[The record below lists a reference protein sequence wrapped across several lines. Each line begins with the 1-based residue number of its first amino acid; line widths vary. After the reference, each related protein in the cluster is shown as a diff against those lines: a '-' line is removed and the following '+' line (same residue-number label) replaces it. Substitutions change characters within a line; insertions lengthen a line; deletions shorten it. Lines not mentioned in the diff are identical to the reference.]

1 MQSRHLVLGAA
12 VLFVQLIPF
21 STHAAGQQL
30 ATFAL
35 ATSAQTIDTSTAPLS
50 LEQAIAMALSTSP
63 ELRAAAQSVD
73 IAEGARIQA
82 GVRPNP
88 ELSLLREG
96 MSTSSGRTDTYQLSQ
111 PVELGGKRGARI
123 KLAEQDQALA
133 RGDVSVTVAE
143 LRANVTAAYL
153 EALTSQEHVT
163 LAKESLSLA
172 GKATNAAGRRVA
184 AGKISPLEQ
193 TRSSVAE
200 ASARLELTQALA
212 DAALAKR
219 RLSAFWGSIQPVE
232 RPLVTPDI
240 NLATIPSL
248 SELQA
253 RLESSPQMQRARI
266 QVAREEAQV
275 DLAKADRVPDL
286 TVTLGRKKDSLT
298 NVSQTV
304 VGLAIPL
311 PLFNRNQGNVLSA
324 LRRVDKAKSEA
335 EVEYLKATQALAD
348 AHQRALVSQEQIESM
363 RTEILPAAQRAFDA
377 AVTGFELGK
386 FGFIDV
392 LDAQRTLFQSRA
404 QYLSAL
410 SARYRSLADLERY
423 TDHDRNTKLI
433 SISTKNPRNRP

>member
-12 VLFVQLIPF
+12 VLLAQLIPF
-21 STHAAGQQL
+21 STQAAGQQ
-30 ATFAL
+30 
-35 ATSAQTIDTSTAPLS
+35 SAAFTIGEVAPAANTNSAPLT
-50 LEQAIAMALSTSP
+50 LEQAIAMTLSTSP
-63 ELRAAAQSVD
+63 ELRSAAQSVA
-73 IAEGARIQA
+73 IAEGARVQA

-88 ELSLLREG
+88 ELALLREG
-96 MSTSSGRTDTYQLSQ
+96 TSSRSNRTDTYQLSQ
-111 PVELGGKRGARI
+111 PIEMGGKRGARI

-133 RGDVSVTVAE
+133 RGDVDVAAAE

-153 EALTSQEHVT
+153 EALTAQEHVA

-200 ASARLELTQALA
+200 ASARLELSQAVA
-212 DAALAKR
+212 DAALARR
-219 RLSAFWGSIQPVE
+219 RLAAFWGSTQPE
-232 RPLVTPDI
+232 ARSLVTPDI
-240 NLATIPSL
+240 NLAVIPAL
-248 SELQA
+248 PELQS
-253 RLESSPQMQRARI
+253 RLDASPQMQRARMQI
-266 QVAREEAQV
+266 AREEAGV
-275 DLAKADRVPDL
+275 NLAKADRVPDL
-286 TVTLGRKKDSLT
+286 TLTLGKKKDFQT

-304 VGLAIPL
+304 VGVAIPL
-311 PLFNRNQGNVLSA
+311 PFFNRNQGNLLSA
-324 LRRVDKAKSEA
+324 LRRVDKAKTDA
-335 EVEYLKATQALAD
+335 EIEYLNASQALAD
-348 AHQRALVSQEQIESM
+348 AHQRASVAQEQIESM
-363 RTEILPAAQRAFDA
+363 RNEILPAAQSAFNA

-423 TDHDRNTKLI
+423 ISVEPIVGNYITDRNAK
-433 SISTKNPRNRP
+433 